1 MPTFIYPSKISANGR
16 GLIRVY
22 GLCIDQRGREQVV
35 HHARGRISLVCDRL
49 GGEGVIDSF
58 CLVAKFNNG
67 PRLGTKLL
75 TYCIENY

>member
-1 MPTFIYPSKISANGR
+1 M
-16 GLIRVY
+16 
-22 GLCIDQRGREQVV
+22 V

-67 PRLGTKLL
+67 PRLGIKLL